1 MAILK
6 LKNNKF
12 CPHKTPIILGNVDAE
27 KAVVSNKIFFPVST
41 LLVYWYNGSKVKP
54 LNIMLPKTSTYV
66 KRSDG
71 QTKWMYYLIEDD
83 ELLAKYNTIWD
94 RVSADI
100 KKQFYNEPV
109 YYKNYLKTKI
119 KSYGDEV
126 TDFFHTCLAV
136 TSLDSALKK
145 DDKRSASA
153 F

>member
-1 MAILK
+1 
-6 LKNNKF
+6 
-12 CPHKTPIILGNVDAE
+12 
-27 KAVVSNKIFFPVST
+27 
-41 LLVYWYNGSKVKP
+41 
-54 LNIMLPKTSTYV
+54 MLPKTSTYV

-83 ELLAKYNTIWD
+83 ELLEKYNTIWD